1 MQFTPLGPW
10 GVGAS
15 AGPATVGLKVV
26 SGRVQNPDHIRCD
39 QGGKGVK
46 VVMRRRTRGARPTG
60 LSGGDSR
67 RHQNAKEEQV
77 KRYTILCNPGA

>member
-15 AGPATVGLKVV
+15 AGPATEGLKGL
-26 SGRVQNPDHIRCD
+26 SGRVANPGPLEGD

-46 VVMRRRTRGARPTG
+46 QT
-60 LSGGDSR
+60 
-67 RHQNAKEEQV
+67 
-77 KRYTILCNPGA
+77 